1 MKKILLPIYVLAVVL
16 SMVSC
21 KENTTETTLE
31 VDETYETP
39 AEVNETPAV
48 EEVDITEEDSTVV
61 Q

>member
-1 MKKILLPIYVLAVVL
+1 MKKILLPFYVLAVVL

-21 KENTTETTLE
+21 KENTNETTLE
-31 VDETYETP
+31 ADETFETP

-48 EEVDITEEDSTVV
+48 EEVDIIEEDSTSI